1 MYNLEQLEQL
11 SLYVMRRF
19 GEYFQV
25 VSAFSKINNNN
36 SDKIEQIRGRINEQR
51 ELLDTLKKDVEINRN
66 KYSESEIKAFEIEIE
81 KSEKRLAKQVEIL
94 HQYENQV
101 DTMHHTTFNLSFKL
115 IVQVI
120 IALTVLALMFYMV
133 FFW

>member
-120 IALTVLALMFYMV
+120 IALIVLALMFYMV